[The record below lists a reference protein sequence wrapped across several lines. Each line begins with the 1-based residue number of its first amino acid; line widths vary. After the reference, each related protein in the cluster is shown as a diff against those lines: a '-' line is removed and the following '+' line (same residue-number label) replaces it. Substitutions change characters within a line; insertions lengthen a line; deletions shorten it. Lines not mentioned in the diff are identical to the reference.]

1 MEVSGDFTS
10 PAVEG
15 MIVHALHAHWA
26 LGELGPCLIVIW
38 RGVVTE
44 EALRVINARI
54 WDMTQAR
61 PGRFAY
67 INVIERNSPAPSAP
81 LRKLAMEGL
90 ARPGAAMTCKC
101 AVIEGNEFRSAMV
114 RAVMTGMALLR
125 TQDQPT
131 KFFKTT
137 QEMAVWVAS
146 HLREAGAEID
156 GRAIARGCEQLRG
169 QMPS

>member
-1 MEVSGDFTS
+1 MQVSDDLTS

-15 MIVHALHAHWA
+15 MIVHALHSHWA
-26 LGELGPCLIVIW
+26 LGELGPCLIVVW

-54 WDMTQAR
+54 WEITQTR
-61 PGRFAY
+61 PRKCAY

-90 ARPGAAMTCKC
+90 SRPGTSLGFKC

-125 TQDQPT
+125 PQDQPT

-137 QEMAVWVAS
+137 QEMAVWLAG
-146 HLREAGAEID
+146 HLREAGADID
-156 GRAIARGCEQLRG
+156 GRTITRGCEHLRS
-169 QMPS
+169 QMPV